1 MPIRQAG
8 IEYSKQE
15 ELLQTANL
23 ALADQLQAL
32 EAQNKEFRN
41 LMSSGNTN
49 VSNALKI
56 FDSDGQ
62 A

>member
-1 MPIRQAG
+1 M
-8 IEYSKQE
+8 
-15 ELLQTANL
+15 QTANL

-32 EAQNKEFRN
+32 EAQNKEFRS